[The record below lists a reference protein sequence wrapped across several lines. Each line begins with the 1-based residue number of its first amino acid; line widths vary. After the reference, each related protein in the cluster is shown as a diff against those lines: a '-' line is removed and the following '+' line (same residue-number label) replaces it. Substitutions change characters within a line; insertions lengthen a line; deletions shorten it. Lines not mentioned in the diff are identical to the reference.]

1 MGEIVTPQDKSKL
14 FSVMKTRKIAS
25 LLKIYGPQIIPKRQ
39 RAFPTKAF
47 LLIQAAHLFKQAEEP
62 AAATWLRSGCRPR
75 VSACG
80 VRSLGPR
87 GSPVFSKRSPDFLSL
102 CISALWQQGKTAGED
117 SLFLPPNQQVS
128 LSPSSPD
135 MGGGNCP
142 HSSLLQTTFTLE
154 GERPDMPTLKG
165 NFQAS

>member
-62 AAATWLRSGCRPR
+62 AA
-75 VSACG
+75 
-80 VRSLGPR
+80 PR
-87 GSPVFSKRSPDFLSL
+87 GCVQGAGHAFLPVV
-102 CISALWQQGKTAGED
+102 SALWGPEEVQYSVNAHQTFCLCA
-117 SLFLPPNQQVS
+117 SLHSGSRERQLGRI
-128 LSPSSPD
+128 PSS
-135 MGGGNCP
+135 CP
-142 HSSLLQTTFTLE
+142 
-154 GERPDMPTLKG
+154 PTSK
-165 NFQAS
+165 